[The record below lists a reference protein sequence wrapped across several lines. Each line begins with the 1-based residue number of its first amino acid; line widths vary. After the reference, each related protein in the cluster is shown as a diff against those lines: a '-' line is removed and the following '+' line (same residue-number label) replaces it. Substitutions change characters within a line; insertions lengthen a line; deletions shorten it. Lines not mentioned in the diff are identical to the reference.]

1 MSFSQVIGDRQR
13 MVNSVRGVLR
23 RTVLKALILAL
34 AGCGGGEP
42 VVVQSKSNRLDRI
55 KGPETKAQAPGD
67 PKTAPGDPKTE

>member
-1 MSFSQVIGDRQR
+1 

-42 VVVQSKSNRLDRI
+42 VVVQSKSNRLEKI
-55 KGPETKAQAPGD
+55 KGPDTKPQAPTV
-67 PKTAPGDPKTE
+67 PKQSRPLAPP